1 MVEFGA
7 FLRTQRDRLG
17 LSQAEL
23 ARRAGVAQSMISDIE
38 RKGAV
43 PRVDTWSAL
52 MGVLGLAVDPRPM
65 LQGSTSRKRL
75 DEAVALFDDEALDRM
90 ARLAEVLDQVPDVM
104 LEGLIL
110 MAQKRNDELKSRSV
124 AG

>member
-1 MVEFGA
+1 MREYGEF
-7 FLRTQRDRLG
+7 LKSQRDQLK

-52 MGVLGLAVDPRPM
+52 MGALGLDVEPRPVR
-65 LQGSTSRKRL
+65 QSPASRKRL
-75 DEAVALFDDEALDRM
+75 DAAVALFDDEALDRI

-110 MAQKRNDELKSRSV
+110 MAQKRHDELKTRSV